1 MLRSSRLV
9 LVVALLLAASPVRG
23 DSVRDSASTQGL
35 FRLENGEYL
44 LLWRNGEQQPTAGLP
59 GGRVRA
65 LFPDEHG
72 AHYGPSLGIGE
83 PAAGWIRLNPH
94 GQSTVG
100 TVQWQHG
107 DAPARTATRVALRE
121 EEVAFESRGVQ
132 LSGTAIFPAGPGP
145 FTCVVFTHGSG
156 VETRDASRPIAYV
169 LASRGIASLLYDKAG
184 SGRTRGGDP
193 RDAFNELAA
202 HGLAGVA
209 AMRARTDVHPNRVG
223 LFGPSQGAWVSVLA
237 ASRSRD
243 VAFVLLQSGDA
254 TSPLEQEMY
263 RGANL
268 LRASGKLEEPDVLEA
283 TSFRRRKFEFVM
295 NGGDPRA
302 LATATE
308 AARPAKWF
316 RFVGGA
322 LPDTVFWRHNGGF
335 DPRPCLEAIHC
346 PVLAIFG
353 ERDASKDVALNAAG
367 MRTAFTK
374 SGNPDATVLIFP
386 RANHGI
392 FETLTGEPLERELPR
407 LDRIAPG
414 YPDTLANWVL
424 RHTR

>member
-1 MLRSSRLV
+1 MVLGSRLV
-9 LVVALLLAASPVRG
+9 LVVTLMLAASASRG
-23 DSVRDSASTQGL
+23 EAVRDSAWAQGL
-35 FRLENGEYL
+35 FRLVSGEYL
-44 LLWRNGEQQPTAGLP
+44 LLWRDGEQPSMAGLP

-65 LFPDEHG
+65 LFPDERG
-72 AHYGPSLGIGE
+72 AHYGPSLGVGE
-83 PAAGWIRLNPH
+83 PAAGWIVLSLPGRVADGN
-94 GQSTVG
+94 
-100 TVQWQHG
+100 VQWREG
-107 DAPARTATRVALRE
+107 DEPARTATRVALRE

-132 LSGTAIFPAGPGP
+132 LSGTATFPPGPGP

-193 RDAFNELAA
+193 RDSFDDLAA
-202 HGLAGVA
+202 HALAGVA
-209 AMRARTDVHPNRVG
+209 AMRARTDVQPNRVG

-254 TSPLEQEMY
+254 TSPLEQEMH

-268 LRASGKLEEPDVLEA
+268 LRASGKLEESDIREA
-283 TSFRRRKFEFVM
+283 TAFRRRKFEFVM

-335 DPRPCLEAIHC
+335 DPRPCLEAIRC
-346 PVLAIFG
+346 PVLAVFG

-367 MRTAFTK
+367 MRAAFAK
-374 SGNPDATVLIFP
+374 SGNPDATVMIFP
-386 RANHGI
+386 HANHGI
-392 FETLTGEPLERELPR
+392 FETQTGEPLERELAR

-424 RHTR
+424 RRAR